1 MNNIQDWGKKTGL
14 GKLFRIVFEKRLLCF
29 FGGLCLA
36 HLIVLFKAVVYRH
49 YCFYLEM
56 SVGLLPTIVI
66 S

>member
-1 MNNIQDWGKKTGL
+1 MFLWW
-14 GKLFRIVFEKRLLCF
+14 FVFW
-29 FGGLCLA
+29 A
-36 HLIVLFKAVVYRH
+36 HLIVLFKAVVYRR